1 MSKKNSWD
9 HASRGQY
16 KRCYESHPPLPIT
29 VGEKTY
35 VVYGGSCAHPVV
47 EDADIYVGFDMS
59 HRKSDKAYPWV
70 SGESF
75 LYYIADMHAPSD
87 PTSFKALI
95 EWLSVQLIAGKKVHL
110 GCIGGH
116 GRTGTV
122 LAALVKHM
130 TGMEDAITYVREN
143 YCQKAVEA
151 ACQVRFLNE
160 HFGIK
165 EVIGAKEFHGTE
177 TGRWSG
183 AKEGWSQS
191 DWINRDKEPPVK
203 PLDSRPSLPK
213 GEKDIRPTKHKMAI
227 WGPNVTLDKL
237 PQNGMIEL

>member
-1 MSKKNSWD
+1 MSKKSSWD
-9 HASRGQY
+9 QADRGQF
-16 KRCYESHPPLPIT
+16 KRCYESHPSLPIT
-29 VGEKTY
+29 VGDKTY
-35 VVYGGSCAHPVV
+35 QVYGGSCSRPVV
-47 EDADIYVGFDMS
+47 GDADVYVGFDMS
-59 HRKSDKAYPWV
+59 HQRSDKAFPWV

-75 LYYIADMHAPSD
+75 LYYIADMTAPSD
-87 PTSFKALI
+87 PATFKALI
-95 EWLSVQLIAGKKVHL
+95 HWLSVQLIAGKKVHL

-122 LAALVKHM
+122 LAALVQYM
-130 TGMEDAITYVREN
+130 TGEVDAITYVRAN

-151 ACQVRFLNE
+151 ACQVRFLKD

-165 EVIGAKEFHGTE
+165 EVAGAKEYQGPE

-183 AKEGWSQS
+183 GNTGWTAG
-191 DWINRDKEPPVK
+191 DWNSRGKEPAPK
-203 PLDSRPSLPK
+203 PLNSRPSLPK
-213 GEKDIRPTKHKMAI
+213 GEKAISPTKHKMAI